1 MRVRPRLFALTAVM
15 LALALALPLGAA
27 PDDKPRPPEAAARHL
42 YGIPAGVDLEKLVG
56 KPKLAST
63 FYYLFNDPASSERR
77 LAGYAE
83 VHAVFDIPLEQL
95 VAVSLD
101 FESYPSYVPRI
112 MSTSILTCDE
122 SSWQL
127 HYNVG
132 IKFMGLGV
140 EYESIFETVRE
151 TLPAGAVGTRSRLVR
166 SIDQAE
172 FEHFTSYYFC
182 PVMINGK
189 VMTFVRYFNRPGVI
203 GPTPG
208 MLQVLNLFAA
218 PEAKGQVSALAK
230 EAVRRSKLL

>member
-1 MRVRPRLFALTAVM
+1 MTYGLRAYAVLAVM
-15 LALALALPLGAA
+15 LAGGLVPPPQAA
-27 PDDKPRPPEAAARHL
+27 PADKPRPPEAAARHL

-56 KPKLAST
+56 KPALAGT
-63 FYYLFNDPASSERR
+63 FYYTFKDPASSKRY

-101 FESYPSYVPRI
+101 FESFPSYVPRI
-112 MSTSILTCDE
+112 TGARVLSCDE

-132 IKFMGLGV
+132 IKFMGMGV
-140 EYESIFETVRE
+140 EYESVFETIRE
-151 TLPAGAVGTRSRLVR
+151 FLPAGAVGTRSRMVR
-166 SIDQAE
+166 SLDESE

-182 PVMINGK
+182 PVTVQGK

-218 PEAKGQVSALAK
+218 PEAKGQVTALAK
-230 EAVRRSKLL
+230 EAIRRSKLL

>member
-1 MRVRPRLFALTAVM
+1 MKYGLRAYA
-15 LALALALPLGAA
+15 ALAFLVAGVLAPPPQAA
-27 PDDKPRPPEAAARHL
+27 PDDKPRPPEATARHL
-42 YGIPAGVDLEKLVG
+42 YGIPVGIDLEKLVG
-56 KPKLAST
+56 KPTLAGT
-63 FYYLFNDPASSERR
+63 FYYTFKDSVTSKRY

-101 FESYPSYVPRI
+101 FESFPTYVPRI
-112 MSTSILTCDE
+112 TGARVLSCDG

-132 IKFMGLGV
+132 IKFMGMGV
-140 EYESIFETVRE
+140 EYESVFETVRE
-151 TLPAGAVGTRSRLVR
+151 SLPAGAVGTRSRMVR
-166 SIDQAE
+166 SLDESE

-182 PVMINGK
+182 PVTVDGK
-189 VMTFVRYFNRPGVI
+189 LMTFVRYFNRRGVI

-218 PEAKGQVSALAK
+218 PEAKGQVTALAK
-230 EAVRRSKLL
+230 EAVRRSKLM